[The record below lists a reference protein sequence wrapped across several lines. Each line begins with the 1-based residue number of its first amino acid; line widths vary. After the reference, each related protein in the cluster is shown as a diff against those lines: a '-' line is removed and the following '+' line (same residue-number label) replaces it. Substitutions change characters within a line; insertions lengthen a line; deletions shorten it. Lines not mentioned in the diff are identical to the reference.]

1 MMTLGL
7 APVLLWMAYA
17 ALMVLNASRYPGSLD
32 LTGLAI
38 LGVSGLL
45 VYVIACVV
53 SGSAALMA
61 IRASRQS
68 GRPLG
73 RVATVL
79 TIATVVV
86 ILTPWGIWAAGI
98 LRGASA

>member
-45 VYVIACVV
+45 AYVIACVV

-61 IRASRQS
+61 IRASRHTGLSHCPRDFLQS
-68 GRPLG
+68 
-73 RVATVL
+73 
-79 TIATVVV
+79 
-86 ILTPWGIWAAGI
+86 
-98 LRGASA
+98 